1 MCKSSDYS
9 KQPEMLQRDEG
20 FSLVNPPEGC
30 SFHLN
35 FGQLWLWKFLS
46 LSTGN
51 GRSLDNQIDRWY
63 VRRDGPHHSLIAGAV
78 FHPLLHALSMS
89 YL

>member
-9 KQPEMLQRDEG
+9 KQPEMLQRDKG
-20 FSLVNPPEGC
+20 FSLVSPPEGC

-46 LSTGN
+46 LSTVN
-51 GRSLDNQIDRWY
+51 AWSLDNQIDRWLMLGEM
-63 VRRDGPHHSLIAGAV
+63 VPTIL
-78 FHPLLHALSMS
+78 
-89 YL
+89 

>member
-1 MCKSSDYS
+1 
-9 KQPEMLQRDEG
+9 MLQRDEG

-51 GRSLDNQIDRWY
+51 GRSLDNQIDRWLMLGEM
-63 VRRDGPHHSLIAGAV
+63 VPTI
-78 FHPLLHALSMS
+78 LLLQGQYFTRFCM
-89 YL
+89 L